1 MQNKSAYIH
10 SLFSRIASR
19 YDLINDI
26 MTASLHRKWKKRL
39 LDELKPD
46 TTKAGNLRVLDLC
59 TGTGDI
65 AELWIHKPFVSEV
78 IGVDS
83 CASML
88 QTGYDKIKRKFNGKP
103 PKLTM
108 IQADALELPFPD
120 NHFDCVSVGFG
131 LRNTSDPDQALRE
144 IYRVLKPGG
153 YFGSLDLG
161 HPRIPVIN
169 WFYKNIFLRLIPTLG
184 LSLANDK
191 AAYQYLVDSLRSWP
205 PQQQLSQALYNFG
218 FTRSYYEDIMLGA
231 VAIIIAQK

>member
-1 MQNKSAYIH
+1 MQNKAAYIQ

-26 MTASLHRKWKKRL
+26 MTASLHRKWKKQL
-39 LDELKPD
+39 IDQMKPESS
-46 TTKAGNLRVLDLC
+46 KNNLRVLDLC

-78 IGVDS
+78 IAVDS
-83 CASML
+83 NASML
-88 QTGYDKIKRKFNGKP
+88 QTGYDKLKRKFNSKP

-108 IQADALELPFPD
+108 MQGDALELPFPD

-161 HPRIPVIN
+161 HPRIPLIN
-169 WFYKNIFLRLIPTLG
+169 WLYKNIFLRFIPTLG

-231 VAIIIAQK
+231 IAIIIAQK